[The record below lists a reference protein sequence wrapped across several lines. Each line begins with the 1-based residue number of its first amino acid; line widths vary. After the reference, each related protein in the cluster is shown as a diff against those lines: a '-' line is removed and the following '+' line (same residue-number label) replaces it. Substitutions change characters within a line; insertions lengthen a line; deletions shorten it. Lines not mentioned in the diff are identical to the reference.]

1 MAYPIILIHKG
12 DSPYLAYAI
21 AQAKS
26 SNPNSSIILLGDK
39 SNSYYLGVEHFE
51 YQKYFTEAKRFAELY
66 KYEFSP
72 NYQYAWQLFCHQRHF
87 ILKEFCQIHGINKF
101 VYIDS
106 DVMIYENVDK
116 YFKKYENYSLTLVCE
131 NPASYSAGAWFSIV
145 QDLDI
150 ICDLCKTYQNL
161 FSDSGKEIR
170 AKLHQEVINDTIGLY
185 LLLEENPN
193 KVKNMYSFEDQD
205 YVMHV
210 SMEWDN
216 RFEYDGKFLK
226 VLWRGKTPFLID
238 KKTGNALRAPM
249 LHFHGKGK
257 YVMRKYLKV
266 KNINILLQALFNR
279 LINAILKYPRR
290 IYKRITS

>member
-26 SNPNSSIILLGDK
+26 SNPDSRIILLGDK
-39 SNSYYLGVEHFE
+39 SNSYLLGVEHFE
-51 YQKYFTEAKRFAELY
+51 YQKYFSEAKEFSELY
-66 KYEFSP
+66 KYEYSP
-72 NYQYAWQLFCHQRHF
+72 NYQYEWQLFCHQRHF
-87 ILKEFCQIHGINKF
+87 ILKDFCQIHGINKF

-116 YFKKYENYSLTLVCE
+116 YFQKYKNYSLTLVCE

-150 ICDLCKTYQNL
+150 ICNLCKTYQNL
-161 FSDSGKEIR
+161 FSDSGKESR
-170 AKLHQEVINDTIGLY
+170 AKLNQEIINDTIGLY
-185 LLLEENPN
+185 LLMEGNPK

-226 VLWRGKTPFLID
+226 VLWKGKTPFLIE
-238 KKTGNALRAPM
+238 KRREKHLGPPCCTFTERGNM
-249 LHFHGKGK
+249 
-257 YVMRKYLKV
+257 
-266 KNINILLQALFNR
+266 
-279 LINAILKYPRR
+279 
-290 IYKRITS
+290 